1 MQSIKYAVYQ
11 KWVPKSVVKMQQIK
25 LQFKLIVYSVYS
37 CYQTFSPENLS
48 YLQSL
53 QQMHSKI
60 WHVPTYIHTMHEK
73 YVPELIVKIL
83 SISVDT
89 EETLQSRDFSL
100 SSQTFYLKIA
110 VTYLLT
116 RRNCLNKISCMIA
129 VSLFLSLSPTH
140 HVGTTLQR
148 NTDTKTLN
156 LDAHVHLL
164 SVSLSRS
171 LSLLHTH
178 RYS

>member
-1 MQSIKYAVYQ
+1 
-11 KWVPKSVVKMQQIK
+11 
-25 LQFKLIVYSVYS
+25 
-37 CYQTFSPENLS
+37 
-48 YLQSL
+48 
-53 QQMHSKI
+53 
-60 WHVPTYIHTMHEK
+60 MHEK

-156 LDAHVHLL
+156 LDSHVHLL
-164 SVSLSRS
+164 SFFLS
-171 LSLLHTH
+171 LSLTHTQILVKTNQSVACFFVRH
-178 RYS
+178 RLGFILETISMI

>member
-100 SSQTFYLKIA
+100 SSQTYQDGIDLPNGWPAPFSQIGWRMIFKDVCGWLPLFIRPCYLE
-110 VTYLLT
+110 VEWYFVLPL
-116 RRNCLNKISCMIA
+116 
-129 VSLFLSLSPTH
+129 
-140 HVGTTLQR
+140 
-148 NTDTKTLN
+148 
-156 LDAHVHLL
+156 
-164 SVSLSRS
+164 
-171 LSLLHTH
+171 
-178 RYS
+178 

>member
-60 WHVPTYIHTMHEK
+60 WDVPTYIHTMDEK

-89 EETLQSRDFSL
+89 EETLQSRDFSSLFSLL
-100 SSQTFYLKIA
+100 SSLFS
-110 VTYLLT
+110 LL
-116 RRNCLNKISCMIA
+116 S
-129 VSLFLSLSPTH
+129 SLFSLDFFIKNRFTRSMGRSYFS
-140 HVGTTLQR
+140 GTFPFAQPR
-148 NTDTKTLN
+148 
-156 LDAHVHLL
+156 
-164 SVSLSRS
+164 
-171 LSLLHTH
+171 
-178 RYS
+178 